1 MSTGEIRYAAQ
12 NQDHASVMEIVEV
25 YQPLQVSD
33 GASQYS
39 YLTGITKWVRY
50 GWYPFIDIISLLG
63 GGLAIAS
70 LFSHGV
76 SQVDLGVMFFMFN
89 LVGLAGEAG
98 MHRLFAHRSYK
109 VAKPIRILLALA
121 GSMAGEAP
129 IIEYVAYH
137 RRHHIYADHD
147 GDLHSPHY
155 IDAGEPWAWL
165 RNIWHAFFGWKYNNN
180 TNRIAPPDQ
189 YAKDILAEPAMVII
203 DRYFYTIVLF
213 SFLLPAILG
222 FLFTKNI
229 HGAWTSFLWGGC
241 FRFVVMT
248 LMGDLII
255 RAGCHLFGTRPFVDQ
270 AKSQST
276 NIWFLGVPTFG
287 LAWHNNHHAFPGSA
301 LLNID
306 WWQVDPSG
314 SFISLLGKLGLA
326 WNIKTPTLEQV
337 KLRRVNI

>member
-1 MSTGEIRYAAQ
+1 MSTKEIQYLAQ
-12 NQDHASVMEIVEV
+12 NQDQDSVVEV
-25 YQPLQVSD
+25 VDEYHDSQGSNSV
-33 GASQYS
+33 SQYGVLS
-39 YLTGITKWVRY
+39 GITKWIRY
-50 GWYPFIDIISLLG
+50 GWYPFIDIVSLIG
-63 GGLAIAS
+63 GGLAITS
-70 LFSHGV
+70 FFDHGI
-76 SQVDLGVMFFMFN
+76 SWVDLGVMFFMFN

-98 MHRLFAHRSYK
+98 MHRLFAHKSYK
-109 VAKPIRILLALA
+109 VVQPLRILLALA
-121 GSMAGEAP
+121 GSMSGEAP

-165 RNIWHAFFGWKYNNN
+165 RNVWHAFFGWKYNTK
-180 TNRIAPPDQ
+180 TNRVSSPEQ
-189 YAKDILAEPAMVII
+189 YAKDVLSEPSMVLI
-203 DRYFYTIVLF
+203 DRYFYAIVLF
-213 SFLLPAILG
+213 SFLLPAMLG
-222 FLFTKNI
+222 FFFTRTAY
-229 HGAWTSFLWGGC
+229 GAWTSFLWGGC
-241 FRFVVMT
+241 FRFIVMT

-270 AKSQST
+270 ARSRST

-314 SFISLLGKLGLA
+314 SFISLLGRLGLA
-326 WNIKTPTLEQV
+326 WNIKRPTLDQV
-337 KLRRVNI
+337 KLRRVDL